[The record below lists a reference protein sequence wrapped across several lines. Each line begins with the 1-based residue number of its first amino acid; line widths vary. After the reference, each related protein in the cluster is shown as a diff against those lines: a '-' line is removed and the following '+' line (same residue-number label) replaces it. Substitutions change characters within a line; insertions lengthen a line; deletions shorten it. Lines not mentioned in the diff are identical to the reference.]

1 MFLNTDRTA
10 ADSGELAKTTFYFN
24 SSGEGYLT
32 MPYLIPDMGG
42 HTPSRDDEIFAP
54 FHPDPSQ
61 RVLAIGH
68 YNFVSVVRTE
78 GLLRL
83 AREREGEHLQWREWK
98 THVTWIVRDG
108 YTSRLWVSGP
118 RVCCAD
124 PTESGGTSID
134 VYDFGAQASAKY
146 VESVKGRMSQR
157 FTPSVTK
164 IVPWE
169 ADEINA
175 SHGHYDSLSFVLVKT
190 SRPYTSNRN

>member
-1 MFLNTDRTA
+1 MLN
-10 ADSGELAKTTFYFN
+10 
-24 SSGEGYLT
+24 
-32 MPYLIPDMGG
+32 LISDLGG
-42 HTPSRDDEIFAP
+42 HTPSRDDELFAP

-61 RVLAIGH
+61 RVLAIGLH
-68 YNFVSVVRTE
+68 DFVSVVRTE

-83 AREREGEHLQWREWK
+83 AREREGGHLQWGEWK

-134 VYDFGAQASAKY
+134 VYDFGAQASAKCGEQIKCQ
-146 VESVKGRMSQR
+146 VAQR

-169 ADEINA
+169 VEEIVA
-175 SHGHYDSLSFVLVKT
+175 SHGGHDSLSFVLVKI
-190 SRPYTSNRN
+190 SRS